1 MDIKAKIEEL
11 VEKIKKNP
19 ALLKRFNAEPVKVV
33 EELVGI
39 DLPDELIEKVVDGV
53 KAKITVDKVG
63 DALGALGGLFR
74 KKYSIH
80 RPGRKTGSVCAFAQ
94 TLCGIEQ
101 CTAGMPGAASPTRC
115 TVVIVGAVALD
126 GPQSTPE
133 NK

>member
-63 DALGALGGLFR
+63 DALGALGGLFS
-74 KKYSIH
+74 KK
-80 RPGRKTGSVCAFAQ
+80 
-94 TLCGIEQ
+94 
-101 CTAGMPGAASPTRC
+101 
-115 TVVIVGAVALD
+115 
-126 GPQSTPE
+126 
-133 NK
+133 